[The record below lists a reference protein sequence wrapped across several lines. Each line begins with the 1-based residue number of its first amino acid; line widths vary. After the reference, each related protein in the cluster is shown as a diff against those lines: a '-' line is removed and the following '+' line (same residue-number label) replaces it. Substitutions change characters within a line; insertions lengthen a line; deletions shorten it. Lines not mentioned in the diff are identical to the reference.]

1 MSPSDQLGDRLVARR
16 AETDPDYLDAVAA
29 AARHLD
35 RAGMPGRRVMP
46 GDRAPDFALRTAEG
60 RAVSLSGRLSDG
72 PVAISFFRG
81 EWCPFCRA
89 EIDALL
95 AAAPALARR
104 GASLLLVSPEAPSR
118 GLAAA
123 VAALGD
129 RAALLRDP
137 ALGVALLYGLT
148 YAVPDPLRLFYLGRN
163 AALARDLAE
172 GGWMLAL
179 PADYVVGRDGRV
191 RLSWADPDFTR
202 RLEPALL
209 LGAIGNFAG
218 RADGAG

>member
-1 MSPSDQLGDRLVARR
+1 MSLSDQLDARR
-16 AETDPDYLDAVAA
+16 ARADPDYLAAIAA
-29 AARHLD
+29 AAGLLD
-35 RAGMPGRRVMP
+35 RSGMPRRRLAR

-60 RAVSLSGRLSDG
+60 RAVSLAGRLRDG
-72 PVAISFFRG
+72 PVVISFFRG

-95 AAAPALARR
+95 AAAPAMARL
-104 GASLLLVSPEAPSR
+104 GASLLLVSPEPPSR
-118 GLAAA
+118 GLAGS
-123 VAALGD
+123 VAALGR
-129 RAALLRDP
+129 RAALLCDP

-148 YAVPDPLRLFYLGRN
+148 YAVPAPLRLFYTGRN
-163 AALARDLAE
+163 VELARDLAE

-202 RLEPALL
+202 RLEPSLLVEAL
-209 LGAIGNFAG
+209 GDRDGPP
-218 RADGAG
+218 DGAG